1 MSLRDLVTG
10 SDMCT
15 PSGGD
20 GAGPSNAV
28 GTLVHSLLGGASK
41 AQEQLREVRGAAAAA
56 VGCLHRLTPD
66 YAAVLQPALCTPLPS
81 VTTKIHASP
90 EPVISN
96 NLTLSLSFLAVLLH
110 N

>member
-41 AQEQLREVRGAAAAA
+41 AQEQLREVRVWGGAAGGRCVGLLCVSGPFACAAA
-56 VGCLHRLTPD
+56 
-66 YAAVLQPALCTPLPS
+66 
-81 VTTKIHASP
+81 
-90 EPVISN
+90 
-96 NLTLSLSFLAVLLH
+96 
-110 N
+110 